1 MRYNGLIC
9 MLCLEPTVLQC
20 RSVSAP
26 DLQNPAAMQELQSKA
41 LQQQTKQHGKVQ
53 GTPPVPR
60 HNRHLT
66 VGHAPPGTP
75 GEQSAANTPSSSR
88 ASTPPRRG
96 PIRDDSFYIGM
107 AAA

>member
-1 MRYNGLIC
+1 MR
-9 MLCLEPTVLQC
+9 
-20 RSVSAP
+20 RSASAP
-26 DLQNPAAMQELQSKA
+26 DLQNPAAVQGLQAKA
-41 LQQQTKQHGKVQ
+41 KQPPRQHDKGHVQ
-53 GTPPVPR
+53 GTPPLPR
-60 HNRHLT
+60 HNKHLT

-96 PIRDDSFYIGM
+96 PLRDDSFYIGM